1 MGRVAGKVALITGAA
16 RGQGRSHA
24 VRLAEEGADIVV
36 VDRCADM
43 TTVPYP
49 LASENDLE
57 DTAEQVREI
66 GRRAVVGHA
75 DVRDRAAL
83 RAAVA
88 AGIDEFGRLDILI
101 ANAGIAPFTPNGQ
114 DPEVVFR
121 DVIDVNLIGTW
132 NTIEAAKDALIEGGG
147 GSIIVINSTAGLR
160 TNGTVLPGGQAYIAS
175 KHALVGLVGAYA
187 HQLAG
192 HNVRVNGVHPTT
204 VDTPMINNA
213 VSRQLLGDAALADPG
228 HLLPVRNLEPID
240 VSNAVLWL
248 SSDEARHVTGIS
260 LPVDAGF
267 TAR

>member
-24 VRLAEEGADIVV
+24 VRLAEEGADIVA
-36 VDRCADM
+36 VDRCADIE
-43 TTVPYP
+43 TVPYP
-49 LASENDLE
+49 LASENDLAE
-57 DTAEQVREI
+57 TAELIRKA
-66 GRRAVVGHA
+66 GRQAITRHA

-83 RAAVA
+83 RAAVT
-88 AGIDEFGRLDILI
+88 AGIEILGGIDILI
-101 ANAGIAPFTPNGQ
+101 ANAGIAPFLPADQ
-114 DPEVVFR
+114 DPERIFR
-121 DVIDVNLIGTW
+121 DVLDVNLIGTW
-132 NTIEAAKDALIEGGG
+132 NTIECAKDALIERGG

-160 TNGTVLPGGQAYIAS
+160 TNGTMLPGGQAYIAS
-175 KHALVGLVGAYA
+175 KHALVGLVGGYA
-187 HQLAG
+187 HQLAE

-213 VSRQLLGDAALADPG
+213 VSHQVLGDAALADPG

-248 SSDEARHVTGIS
+248 SSEEARYVTGIS